1 MQRKDNAQTEVFRL
15 MTSAVSNAVA
25 RRNQAPEEDLTTLS
39 NDETAA
45 IMGGLSSNNTV
56 IVKTIVKP
64 PITAGIISIP
74 EEVA

>member
-1 MQRKDNAQTEVFRL
+1 MQRKDNAQTEIFRL

-25 RRNQAPEEDLTTLS
+25 RRNQAFEEDLTTLS

-45 IMGGLSSNNTV
+45 IMGGLGSNNTV
-56 IVKTIVKP
+56 IVKAIVKP